1 MTLNIASGTTAD
13 DVAVAP
19 SRSWLVLVAG
29 RRPPLPKNVQLT
41 SLPKEPM
48 SAPQLNCPFA
58 HASLAVWPVHASS
71 PAPAKYAVAY
81 RLVVVALVSKV
92 LPVSVVDAMI
102 AARLALS
109 CPPTLSTELTV
120 EEPVTA
126 NADEVADTNVAP
138 INVDAVVPVAVM

>member
-1 MTLNIASGTTAD
+1 MTLSVASGTTPD
-13 DVAVAP
+13 EVAVAP

-81 RLVVVALVSKV
+81 RLVVVALVSRV
-92 LPVSVVDAMI
+92 SPVSVVEAMI
-102 AARLALS
+102 AERLALS
-109 CPPTLSTELTV
+109 WPPMLRTDEIV
-120 EEPVTA
+120 VEPVTA
-126 NADEVADTNVAP
+126 NADDVADTNV
-138 INVDAVVPVAVM
+138 